1 MSEFDIRTFTNHR
14 DTEST
19 EGTIFF
25 ARSGDGDRAKDLSP
39 AGTIY
44 QSGGFMSTVGS
55 MLKSFRQR
63 RRLFSLAVRLPAREK
78 TPSSVFSG

>member
-1 MSEFDIRTFTNHR
+1 
-14 DTEST
+14 
-19 EGTIFF
+19 
-25 ARSGDGDRAKDLSP
+25 DGDRAKDLSP

-63 RRLFSLAVRLPAREK
+63 RRLFSLAVVSRPGKKLPPPCSLCLCGEY
-78 TPSSVFSG
+78 